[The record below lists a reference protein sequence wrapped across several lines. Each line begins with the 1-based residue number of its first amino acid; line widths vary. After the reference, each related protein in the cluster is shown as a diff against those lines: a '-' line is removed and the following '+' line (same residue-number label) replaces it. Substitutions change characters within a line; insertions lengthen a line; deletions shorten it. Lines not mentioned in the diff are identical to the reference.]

1 MGVGLGPPDGPNKM
15 QQFFNCFVF
24 AVLLTAALADAGT
37 STSATPIINPEEKF
51 YDLQGDGSILCNTKA
66 DCPDDVPGQVNN
78 TVLEFSCEPR
88 IKIDEWEPKPTEDG
102 TEPIIII
109 EEWYKNQTICGEEFV
124 NTCPTNFSKSDLH
137 CQDYD
142 VKNLCKNNTEV
153 YGGVKPEFQVV
164 SALKKAE
171 VKVPE
176 KLRQKCEQGQCKRR
190 KRVKNR
196 GVIDICCDV
205 VLVRG
210 VYSCPNRRSE
220 KAVCN
225 ELKN

>member
-1 MGVGLGPPDGPNKM
+1 MCK
-15 QQFFNCFVF
+15 
-24 AVLLTAALADAGT
+24 
-37 STSATPIINPEEKF
+37 
-51 YDLQGDGSILCNTKA
+51 TKA
-66 DCPDDVPGQVNN
+66 DCPDDVPGQANN
-78 TVLEFSCEPR
+78 TVLEFSCELR
-88 IKIDEWEPKPTEDG
+88 SKIDDFKVEPTEDG

-109 EEWYKNQTICGEEFV
+109 EEWYKTQTICGEEFV
-124 NTCPTNFSKSDLH
+124 NTCCTKYSESDRQ

-164 SALKKAE
+164 SALEKVE
-171 VKVPE
+171 VKVPA

-190 KRVKNR
+190 KRVRKR

-210 VYSCPNRRSE
+210 VYSCPNRRNE
-220 KAVCN
+220 RAVCN